1 MKTTSIHSSDAYIQ
15 PNVSTR
21 AATRWGSERWL
32 TEPCAKSDRH
42 RIQLPNT
49 VTIKVV
55 EQDGSE
61 IIFKCKE
68 TALLDKLMD
77 AYLLRTHGAAKGVR
91 FFFKGDVLNGNQTP
105 KELGMEDGDVINVMV
120 E

>member
-1 MKTTSIHSSDAYIQ
+1 M
-15 PNVSTR
+15 
-21 AATRWGSERWL
+21 
-32 TEPCAKSDRH
+32 
-42 RIQLPNT
+42 
-49 VTIKVV
+49 TIKVV

-68 TALLDKLMD
+68 TALLDKLMN
-77 AYLLRTHGAAKGVR
+77 AYLLRKHGAAKGVR

-105 KELGMEDGDVINVMV
+105 KELGMEDGDVIDVMV